1 MYEEIKKLAETIG
14 FEECKEI
21 PARLIPCDPS
31 LRRFCEQNLCGM
43 YHASYMC
50 PPAMGN
56 AATLIA
62 QLHNFKDA
70 LIFTKEYQIAD
81 LTCQEGY
88 LGQQIAHE
96 RRSQLLWKSM
106 QKIGLDSKNATIIP
120 IING

>member
-106 QKIGLDSKNATIIP
+106 QKI
-120 IING
+120 